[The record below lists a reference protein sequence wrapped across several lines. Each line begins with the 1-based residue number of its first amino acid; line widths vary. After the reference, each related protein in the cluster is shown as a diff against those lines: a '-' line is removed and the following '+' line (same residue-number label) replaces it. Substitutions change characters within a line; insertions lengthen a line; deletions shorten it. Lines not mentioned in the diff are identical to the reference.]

1 MLVDKFRDRAFNNKR
16 KVGVLV
22 VQAPK
27 ENDKDFVRFNEL
39 IEARKNFNRELK
51 KIKISSKEKKSKN
64 LVGKEQLL
72 SLQKTKYGTGM
83 VVSVLSVEVMK
94 I

>member
-1 MLVDKFRDRAFNNKR
+1 M
-16 KVGVLV
+16 
-22 VQAPK
+22 
-27 ENDKDFVRFNEL
+27 RFNEL

>member
-1 MLVDKFRDRAFNNKR
+1 
-16 KVGVLV
+16 
-22 VQAPK
+22 
-27 ENDKDFVRFNEL
+27 L